1 MAIFGRE
8 VLGSSVLD
16 CTGAT
21 LGTLTDIHIDLNTGS
36 ISELIVTVEATVDAS
51 ALPFEHNGQT
61 VTIPASAVARIANN
75 IHLNQ

>member
-16 CTGAT
+16 RTGAT

-36 ISELIVTVEATVDAS
+36 ILSLI
-51 ALPFEHNGQT
+51 H
-61 VTIPASAVARIANN
+61 I
-75 IHLNQ
+75 